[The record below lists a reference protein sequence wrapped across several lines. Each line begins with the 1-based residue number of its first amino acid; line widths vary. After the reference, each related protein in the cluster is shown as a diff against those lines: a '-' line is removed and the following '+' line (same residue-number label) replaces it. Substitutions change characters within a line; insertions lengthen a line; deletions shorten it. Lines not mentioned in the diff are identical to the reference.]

1 MYSKPTKTS
10 LAAAVALACGG
21 FALSPA
27 ALAQESDSEEQVE
40 EIIAVGRLKSGAA
53 ALVDERME
61 VPFSADY
68 LSFETIA
75 RAGDSDIAQALRRV
89 PGLTVVDGKFVY
101 VRGLGERYS
110 SVQVNGA
117 AVPSPELTRSVI
129 PLDLFP
135 TSIVESIKIQK
146 SPSPDQPA
154 SFGGGSIDIRTKS
167 VPDDFTASLNVSAGF
182 NSEGDS
188 AGLQFNR
195 ASDRLP
201 QAIADAIP
209 TYQGDISVGNILD
222 TLQLAGPATRAD
234 AAAINQGLIDSIN
247 TDIGS
252 DYRSNDPDFGAR
264 GSIGNSFYFGD
275 GEELR
280 IGFLAD
286 IAYNERWRNDNQR
299 REAIGSPENQFVDID
314 RTIYEERTVGS
325 LNLGVDYLSDHQF
338 KVAYYNLQNDEAQ
351 ADFTRG
357 FDNNNELIDG
367 DQKLLYG
374 TRFEQRELELV
385 QFNGKHTFYETPYL
399 TGLAETLNVEDLE
412 FDWFW
417 SDSTANTELPFTEFA
432 GNRFL
437 NEDGSVV
444 PGTTTINATAAA
456 GLFSYLELD
465 DEQTSWGGNLRLPV
479 EMGDANVTLST
490 GWWGFKKVRDYVGY
504 NVTLDAVGVPSS
516 VLAGRPGDVLQP
528 GRLTV
533 ENGFEASLRSNFGTE
548 SYIAAQ
554 KVDAFYAMFD
564 AEWTNWRLT
573 MGGRF
578 EDYQQVTV
586 PFDYTDF
593 TGGLIDQQIDQ
604 LNDPTTQRLA
614 IREDDTYLS
623 AALTYMDSGLLGSD
637 DYQFRFSYGQT
648 VVRPDLRELAE
659 AVYIDP
665 ELRVRVAGNP
675 NLLTSPI
682 DNLEARAEFY
692 YANGDNFTVSAFYKD
707 IQNPIEQIRTAGSD
721 DNIQLSFTNAESG
734 EVYGVEF
741 EGLKTLGN
749 TGLFLSG
756 NVTLSDSELSID
768 TSGIT
773 GAPTNARRRL
783 TGHSEYVVNAT
794 LGWDAES
801 GLHSAFL
808 NYNVFGER
816 IFYGGISGNDDAFQE
831 PFHSLGLVYKWFP
844 LEYLEVNVSVD
855 NIFDDTLEFRQ
866 VNLNA
871 QEALLID
878 QVVGRTFGI
887 TAKLTF

>member
-1 MYSKPTKTS
+1 MHNNHHKTS
-10 LAAAVALACGG
+10 LAAAVALACGSLS
-21 FALSPA
+21 LSPA
-27 ALAQESDSEEQVE
+27 ALAQEESEDQAIE
-40 EIIAVGRLKSGAA
+40 EIVSVGRLKSGAA

-68 LSFETIA
+68 LSFEAIS
-75 RAGDSDIAQALRRV
+75 RAGDADIAAALRRV

-167 VPDDFTASLNVSAGF
+167 VPDDFIASINISGGF

-195 ASDRLP
+195 SSDRLP
-201 QAIADAIP
+201 AAIAAAIP
-209 TYQGDISVGNILD
+209 AYQGDISVGNILD
-222 TLQLAGPATRAD
+222 TLELAGPATRAQ
-234 AAAINQGLIDSIN
+234 AEAINQDLINSLN
-247 TDIGS
+247 SDIGS
-252 DYRSNDPDFGAR
+252 SYQSNDPDFGAKA
-264 GSIGNSFYFGD
+264 SLGNSFYFGAD
-275 GEELR
+275 EEFRL
-280 IGFLAD
+280 GALVDFS
-286 IAYNERWRNDNQR
+286 YNERWRNDNQR

-314 RTIYEERTVGS
+314 RTVYEERTVAS
-325 LNLGVDYLSDHQF
+325 LNLGFDYLSDHQLTA
-338 KVAYYNLQNDEAQ
+338 AYYNLQNDEAQ

-357 FDNNNELIDG
+357 FDANNELIDG

-374 TRFEQRELELV
+374 TRFEQRELELYQV
-385 QFNGKHTFYETPYL
+385 AGTHTFYETPYL
-399 TGLAETLNVEDLE
+399 SGIAEKLNLTDLE

-437 NEDGSVV
+437 DGNGNVIA
-444 PGTTTINATAAA
+444 GTTQISATAAA
-456 GLFSYLELD
+456 GLYSFLELD
-465 DEQTSWGGNLRLPV
+465 DDMTSWGGNFRLPV
-479 EMGDANVTLST
+479 ELGNANVTLSS
-490 GWWGFKKVRDYVGY
+490 GWWGSKKVRDYVGY
-504 NVTLDAVGVPSS
+504 NVSLDAVGVPAS
-516 VLAGRPGDVLQP
+516 VLAGTPADVLQP
-528 GRLTV
+528 SRLTV
-533 ENGFEASLRSNFGTE
+533 DNGFEASLRSNFGTE

-564 AEWTNWRLT
+564 AEWTKWRWSF
-573 MGGRF
+573 GGRF

-593 TGGLIDQQIDQ
+593 SGGLIADQINQ
-604 LNDPTTQRLA
+604 LNSPDQRLA

-623 AALTYMDSGLLGSD
+623 TALTYMDSGLLGAD

-648 VVRPDLRELAE
+648 VVRPDLRELAA

-665 ELRVRVAGNP
+665 ELRVRIAGNP

-682 DNLEARAEFY
+682 DNLEARGEFY
-692 YANGDNFTVSAFYKD
+692 YANGDNFTVSVFYKD

-721 DNIQLSFTNAESG
+721 DNIQLTFTNAESG
-734 EVYGVEF
+734 EVYGVEL

-756 NVTLSDSELSID
+756 NLTLSDSELNID
-768 TSGIT
+768 TTGIT
-773 GAPTNARRRL
+773 GAPTNSTRRL

-794 LGWDAES
+794 LGWDADS

-816 IFYGGISGNDDAFQE
+816 IFYGGISGNQDAFQE
-831 PFHSLGLVYKWFP
+831 PFHSLGIVYKWFP
-844 LEYLEVNVSVD
+844 TDYFELNVSVD
-855 NIFDDTLEFRQ
+855 NILDDNLEFRQ
-866 VNLNA
+866 VNLND
-871 QEALLID
+871 QEAILID
-878 QVVGRTFGI
+878 QVVGRTFGV
-887 TAKLTF
+887 TAKLNF